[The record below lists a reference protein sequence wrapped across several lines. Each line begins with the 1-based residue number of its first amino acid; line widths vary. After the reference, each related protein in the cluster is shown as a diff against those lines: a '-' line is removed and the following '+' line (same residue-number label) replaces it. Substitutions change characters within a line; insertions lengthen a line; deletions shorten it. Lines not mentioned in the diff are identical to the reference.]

1 MPGANKEWQAWRK
14 TWQDIYCKIKAK
26 QAVINRSR
34 RQTGGGTPPP
44 PLTAFEET
52 VCTLINPKVVSG
64 HEESEES
71 AVYFN
76 FDSENIS
83 EDCVVYQI
91 INSEEGYLADQ
102 TAGSSAEQTAGSP
115 AETTTTT
122 RPRSQKKINIKTL
135 LKEKLELKK
144 QYNKEKLEIL
154 REKNQKLEN
163 IHNSI
168 LVLANALRERNA
180 RTD

>member
-1 MPGANKEWQAWRK
+1 MRIVTLQTFSQ
-14 TWQDIYCKIKAK
+14 TWQDIYCKIKAI

-52 VCTLINPKVVSG
+52 VCTLINSKVVSG

-91 INSEEGYLADQ
+91 KEGFLADQ

-115 AETTTTT
+115 AETTTT
-122 RPRSQKKINIKTL
+122 RPRSQKKK
-135 LKEKLELKK
+135 
-144 QYNKEKLEIL
+144 Y
-154 REKNQKLEN
+154 
-163 IHNSI
+163 
-168 LVLANALRERNA
+168 
-180 RTD
+180 

>member
-1 MPGANKEWQAWRK
+1 MRIVTLQTFFQ

-34 RQTGGGTPPP
+34 RQTGGTQPP

-52 VCTLINPKVVSG
+52 VSTSINPKVVSG
-64 HEESEES
+64 YEESEEA

-91 INSEEGYLADQ
+91 INSEEGFFADQ
-102 TAGSSAEQTAGSP
+102 TAGSSAEQKIGSS
-115 AETTTTT
+115 AEWTVGSSADAATTCL
-122 RPRSQKKINIKTL
+122 QDL
-135 LKEKLELKK
+135 
-144 QYNKEKLEIL
+144 
-154 REKNQKLEN
+154 
-163 IHNSI
+163 
-168 LVLANALRERNA
+168 
-180 RTD
+180 